1 MSDLLEQSVTYE
13 ELYSKYSG
21 FIVPTVEIKIEDVK
35 LPTEIAKTIA
45 GVKIELTTVTSQMN
59 VATFAVQNMYNYE
72 KECFDDSI
80 IQQYFKLGN
89 MVEISIGYLV
99 TEAVFK
105 GYIYETQFRLDIEQG
120 ISIMVTCKDFKGLLS
135 NKKGDLKRLGSSRV
149 GEVRNILAYPGYSR
163 FATLSAKQLF
173 YLEALQIVE
182 LGLKAFGLITE
193 QHDPMT
199 TELEKVESLA
209 KNYMYQFY
217 VFHNQIFFKPM
228 FFKDKEDIMTIS
240 PQKGIL
246 RANTSYNI
254 GKMLGWVE
262 VRGQDPD
269 NMSSVIGI
277 AKKSIPSNITTNKE
291 ALGVNM
297 LYDETIT
304 SYTDAFKK
312 AFSMIGSN
320 AYKSSQ
326 IEVECI
332 GIPDIVPG
340 RYIKIEGLS
349 ANMNKSICISEVT
362 HTIDLSGF
370 KTNFTGK
377 VRVYE

>member
-1 MSDLLEQSVTYE
+1 
-13 ELYSKYSG
+13 
-21 FIVPTVEIKIEDVK
+21 
-35 LPTEIAKTIA
+35 
-45 GVKIELTTVTSQMN
+45 
-59 VATFAVQNMYNYE
+59 
-72 KECFDDSI
+72 
-80 IQQYFKLGN
+80 
-89 MVEISIGYLV
+89 
-99 TEAVFK
+99 
-105 GYIYETQFRLDIEQG
+105 
-120 ISIMVTCKDFKGLLS
+120 
-135 NKKGDLKRLGSSRV
+135 
-149 GEVRNILAYPGYSR
+149 
-163 FATLSAKQLF
+163 
-173 YLEALQIVE
+173 
-182 LGLKAFGLITE
+182 
-193 QHDPMT
+193 
-199 TELEKVESLA
+199 
-209 KNYMYQFY
+209 MYQFY